1 MLTLNKKILKENTE
15 TDVLQVIGC
24 FKRDWVRYAD
34 LNRVLHLVLKEFDRD
49 AKSGPSQI
57 KALLQS
63 LVEQGKVQYKKVG
76 SAAYYKAVKE

>member
-1 MLTLNKKILKENTE
+1 MLTLNKTVLKENTE
-15 TDVLQVIGC
+15 TDVLEIIGC

-34 LNRVLHLVLKEFDRD
+34 LNRVLHLMLKEFDKD
-49 AKSGPSQI
+49 AKTGPSQI

-63 LVEQGKVQYKKVG
+63 LVEQNKVQYKKVG

>member
-1 MLTLNKKILKENTE
+1 MLTLNKKIMKENTE

-63 LVEQGKVQYKKVG
+63 LVGQGKVQYKKVG
-76 SAAYYKAVKE
+76 SAAYYKAM

>member
-1 MLTLNKKILKENTE
+1 MLTLNKKIMKENTE

-34 LNRVLHLVLKEFDRD
+34 LNRVLHLVLKEFDLD

-76 SAAYYKAVKE
+76 SASYYKAM

>member
-1 MLTLNKKILKENTE
+1 MIALNKNVMKKNTE
-15 TDVLQVIGC
+15 TDVLQLVGC

-34 LNRVLHLVLKEFDRD
+34 LNRMLRLVLGEFDLD
-49 AKSGPSQI
+49 AQSGPSQI

-63 LVEQGKVQYKKVG
+63 LASQGKVQYKKVG